1 MSEYAWQVD
10 SNDRC
15 QRCQIIAYCDDW
27 RGKYTEDGYLCTG
40 CQTAHHHGD
49 LNKEIER
56 LRWEIVK
63 LRQEN
68 KDLQECLL
76 TALAAQKEN

>member
-1 MSEYAWQVD
+1 MSEYAWQVN
-10 SNDRC
+10 SEDRC
-15 QRCQIIAYCDDW
+15 QQCKTIAYGDNW
-27 RGKYTEDGYLCTG
+27 TGSYNENGYLCRS
-40 CQTAHHHGD
+40 CQTSHFHGD

-76 TALAAQKEN
+76 TALAAQKE